1 VLSEDKVLD
10 MSDRTMQSLKKPIH
24 KLSQQA
30 GISHSSAEAV
40 LKKTVPKS
48 LQDNISV

>member
-1 VLSEDKVLD
+1 
-10 MSDRTMQSLKKPIH
+10 MQSLKKPIH

-30 GISHSSAEAV
+30 GISHLSAEAA
-40 LKKTVPKS
+40 LEKTVPDF